1 MAYEDAVKHIVLEN
15 GIDPNDERNI
25 HEMMRIPKT
34 ETHLKRFRCLFCDG
48 GKLFVGMSEESFLE
62 HVNRQHSSNCAQ
74 KKPHKLKRECRICS
88 QCFEADLALT
98 RHIKKEHI
106 DNGSSNQYPFG
117 GFGPKED
124 AEEEDLAVVVV
135 EADSSNKRRKVSRM
149 RSPSASESSSEEE
162 VIRRGIEKAQ
172 RKRQRLELE
181 LERQRQEP
189 EPRRTADP
197 GLERGSIKPETFFF
211 VCSICGRKDV
221 DQFKIYEHLDT
232 EHGLG
237 EEESVLA
244 KRTFRPRAVLEC
256 RYCSHYHLTALN
268 APLAILTL
276 QRTE

>member
-1 MAYEDAVKHIVLEN
+1 M
-15 GIDPNDERNI
+15 
-25 HEMMRIPKT
+25 
-34 ETHLKRFRCLFCDG
+34 
-48 GKLFVGMSEESFLE
+48 
-62 HVNRQHSSNCAQ
+62 NRQHSSNCAQ

-124 AEEEDLAVVVV
+124 SEEEDLAVVVV
-135 EADSSNKRRKVSRM
+135 EADSSTKRRKVSRM

-181 LERQRQEP
+181 LERQR
-189 EPRRTADP
+189 TADP

-221 DQFKIYEHLDT
+221 DQFEIYEHLDT

-244 KRTFRPRAVLEC
+244 KRTFRPRAVLAC
-256 RYCSHYHLTALN
+256 RYCSHYNLTASY
-268 APLAILTL
+268 AHLAILRL
-276 QRTE
+276 

>member
-1 MAYEDAVKHIVLEN
+1 
-15 GIDPNDERNI
+15 
-25 HEMMRIPKT
+25 
-34 ETHLKRFRCLFCDG
+34 
-48 GKLFVGMSEESFLE
+48 
-62 HVNRQHSSNCAQ
+62 
-74 KKPHKLKRECRICS
+74 
-88 QCFEADLALT
+88 
-98 RHIKKEHI
+98 
-106 DNGSSNQYPFG
+106 
-117 GFGPKED
+117 
-124 AEEEDLAVVVV
+124 
-135 EADSSNKRRKVSRM
+135 M

-172 RKRQRLELE
+172 RKRQRLELA

-221 DQFKIYEHLDT
+221 DQFEIYEHLDT

-256 RYCSHYHLTALN
+256 R
-268 APLAILTL
+268 
-276 QRTE
+276 